1 MGASDLQH
9 ILNFCVG
16 RDTISLQRW
25 LKKVGE
31 SMPVI
36 TYERE
41 KMSNLHKE
49 MPGKGVMY
57 WEFEENRKSPSA
69 PDFKGFLILEMDY
82 KAGEKL
88 KIGAWKKP
96 TSRGVDLLSLS
107 EDNWSKKQRETPREV
122 TPSYEKKATFTK
134 PKASDDFSG
143 DVPF

>member
-57 WEFEENRKSPSA
+57 WEHEENRKSPSA
-69 PDFKGFLILEMDY
+69 PDFKGFVVLEMDY

-88 KIGAWKKP
+88 KLAAWKKP
-96 TSRGVDLLSLS
+96 TSIGVDLLSLS

-122 TPSYEKKATFTK
+122 EPSYAKKSKFVYDK
-134 PKASDDFSG
+134 DD
-143 DVPF
+143 DNTIPF

>member
-36 TYERE
+36 TYERQ
-41 KMSNLHKE
+41 KMSNLHRE

-57 WEFEENRKSPSA
+57 WEHEENRKSPTA
-69 PDFKGFLILEMDY
+69 PDFKGFIVLEMDY

-88 KIGAWKKP
+88 KLALCQKP
-96 TSRGVDLLSLS
+96 TSRGYNMLAVK
-107 EDNWSKKQRETPREV
+107 EDNWLKKKKLEEGRPTEV
-122 TPSYEKKATFTK
+122 K
-134 PKASDDFSG
+134 PAYAKYRDDSS